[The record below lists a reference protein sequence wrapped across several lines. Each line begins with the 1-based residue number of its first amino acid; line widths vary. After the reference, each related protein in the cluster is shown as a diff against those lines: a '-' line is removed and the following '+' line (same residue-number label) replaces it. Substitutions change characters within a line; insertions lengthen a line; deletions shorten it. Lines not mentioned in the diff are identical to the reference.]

1 MNRKMFNRNARNK
14 LNAMGGV
21 VSFQTGGSPSM
32 KTNPAMVFGGTNISD
47 VQKLALKAYNQGI
60 GSLSPM
66 EQTFLAQRGTTLAG
80 RKNLPIN
87 LGADYVGRDSGIGKI
102 LGLGE
107 TALGGVRDVGAT
119 ALGTIGGGLASGLTG
134 KPDADTLSGRIGM
147 TRPSADAMSMFG
159 FKQVPTTV
167 DPGLKKAMETQN
179 IKATISDKPDIV
191 GGPTQ
196 IGSIDVSD
204 PSALNFIARRDE
216 DKRVKELSKDGQLV
230 RFNEK
235 TGKYEIE
242 PRLPVDPSVA
252 EEERGIAGELGEQDI
267 RMTPG
272 RTQAQFGS
280 SVLPKPTEDAD
291 KKIIKPK
298 DKTKVDSGDVEE
310 ERGIAGEI
318 KKDEIVEPKP
328 TSKEQVEKLI
338 TTGSEE
344 EQQSELKQLMSE
356 FKQNAPKYEGLDK
369 SLATAKIFFSIAAG
383 KDPDAITNIAQGLEK
398 GADMFIK
405 DKAKKDEFN
414 RQVDLASLR
423 YGLQERSKDR
433 KLKYFIA
440 DKDVTVDGKKYEKGS
455 VVDLSEGF
463 IRKNGIPSGLT
474 TETLTKA
481 AMDNAATI
489 KKALAKSAKDKQIT
503 NKDFIALGKQVTD
516 ATDTFTKSRNLQ
528 TLIQGQ
534 IFQVAD
540 GKVTGITPAANDLV
554 NKAANSIGIDM
565 GTEYES
571 LERYNADMRKVA
583 NQLIKD
589 LLGEGSKNIS
599 NVDRQLAQ
607 EIVGLFTTGSGGI
620 LGGYV
625 FRDDDVL
632 LSRLQ
637 GVHETMQRTQQKSL
651 AQIEN
656 ILLATQGQTFQSGV
670 PVQFAEIANLGI
682 AGPGAKASAQGQGQK
697 TIKLSEFFQGGKFDK
712 DKLNKLL
719 VG

>member
-1 MNRKMFNRNARNK
+1 
-14 LNAMGGV
+14 
-21 VSFQTGGSPSM
+21 
-32 KTNPAMVFGGTNISD
+32 
-47 VQKLALKAYNQGI
+47 KLALKAYNQGI

-107 TALGGVRDVGAT
+107 TALGGLRDVGAT

-179 IKATISDKPDIV
+179 IKATISDKPNIV

-216 DKRVKELSKDGQLV
+216 DKRVQELSKDGQLV

-328 TSKEQVEKLI
+328 TSKEQVEKL
-338 TTGSEE
+338 
-344 EQQSELKQLMSE
+344 
-356 FKQNAPKYEGLDK
+356 
-369 SLATAKIFFSIAAG
+369 
-383 KDPDAITNIAQGLEK
+383 
-398 GADMFIK
+398 
-405 DKAKKDEFN
+405 
-414 RQVDLASLR
+414 
-423 YGLQERSKDR
+423 
-433 KLKYFIA
+433 
-440 DKDVTVDGKKYEKGS
+440 
-455 VVDLSEGF
+455 
-463 IRKNGIPSGLT
+463 
-474 TETLTKA
+474 
-481 AMDNAATI
+481 
-489 KKALAKSAKDKQIT
+489 
-503 NKDFIALGKQVTD
+503 
-516 ATDTFTKSRNLQ
+516 
-528 TLIQGQ
+528 
-534 IFQVAD
+534 
-540 GKVTGITPAANDLV
+540 
-554 NKAANSIGIDM
+554 
-565 GTEYES
+565 
-571 LERYNADMRKVA
+571 
-583 NQLIKD
+583 
-589 LLGEGSKNIS
+589 
-599 NVDRQLAQ
+599 
-607 EIVGLFTTGSGGI
+607 
-620 LGGYV
+620 
-625 FRDDDVL
+625 
-632 LSRLQ
+632 
-637 GVHETMQRTQQKSL
+637 
-651 AQIEN
+651 
-656 ILLATQGQTFQSGV
+656 
-670 PVQFAEIANLGI
+670 
-682 AGPGAKASAQGQGQK
+682 
-697 TIKLSEFFQGGKFDK
+697 
-712 DKLNKLL
+712 
-719 VG
+719 

>member
-32 KTNPAMVFGGTNISD
+32 KTNPAMVFGGTNMSD

-107 TALGGVRDVGAT
+107 TALGGLRDVGAT

-179 IKATISDKPDIV
+179 IKATISDKPNIV

-216 DKRVKELSKDGQLV
+216 DKRVQELSKDGQLV

-338 TTGSEE
+338 ATGSEE

-356 FKQNAPKYEGLDK
+356 FKQNAPKYEGIDK
-369 SLATAKIFFSIAAG
+369 NLAIAKIFFSIAAG
-383 KDPDAITNIAQGLEK
+383 KDPDAITNISDGLNK

-405 DKAKKDEFN
+405 DKKERDAFN

-433 KLKYFIA
+433 KQKFFIA

-455 VVDLSEGF
+455 VVNLTEGF
-463 IRKNGIPSGLT
+463 IRKNGIPAGLT

-481 AMDNAATI
+481 AMDNAATV
-489 KKALAKSAKDKQIT
+489 KKSLAKLQKEKILAP
-503 NKDFIALGKQVTD
+503 KDFNTFSKRVDDAALN
-516 ATDTFTKSRNLQ
+516 FTKSRNLQ

-534 IFQVAD
+534 IFNVAD
-540 GKVTGITPAANDLV
+540 GKITGGLNAGKALV
-554 NKAANSIGIDM
+554 KKAFNVAGIDA
-565 GTEYES
+565 GKNYSNIEEYN
-571 LERYNADMRKVA
+571 RDMEEVA
-583 NQLIKD
+583 NTLIQQI
-589 LLGEGSKNIS
+589 LGEGSKNLS
-599 NVDRQLAQ
+599 NVDRSLAQ
-607 EIVGLFTTGSGGI
+607 EIVGLYTSGAAGVTG
-620 LGGYV
+620 YAFV
-625 FRDDDVL
+625 DDKVLLKRLQRIHDKVQLTQQSSLAEIEDVL
-632 LSRLQ
+632 
-637 GVHETMQRTQQKSL
+637 
-651 AQIEN
+651 A
-656 ILLATQGQTFQSGV
+656 ATNGLTFQSGA
-670 PVQFAEIANLGI
+670 PVEFAKVRDLGLF
-682 AGPGAKASAQGQGQK
+682 GKPQGATQGGKTQ
-697 TIKLSEFFQGGKFDK
+697 TIKLGTLLTDGKFDK
-712 DKLNKLL
+712 DKFNKALL
-719 VG
+719 G